1 MMKKSGSL
9 TMTKYLL
16 IFLFAF
22 AANYSYGGIDIPIY
36 GRAGAEINDG
46 NIKICPGFAF
56 NKCASIS
63 VSWQEIWDF
72 FFTNSDGNEP
82 PFVSVTFYDA
92 YGNETMSKLL
102 QVSEIDLTNLNENH
116 APEFIIGD
124 RINFK

>member
-22 AANYSYGGIDIPIY
+22 AANYSYGVEVPIY
-36 GRAGAEINDG
+36 GKAGVEINNG

-63 VSWQEIWDF
+63 VSWQEIWDYI
-72 FFTNSDGNEP
+72 TNSDGNEP

-92 YGNETMSKLL
+92 DGNETMAKLL